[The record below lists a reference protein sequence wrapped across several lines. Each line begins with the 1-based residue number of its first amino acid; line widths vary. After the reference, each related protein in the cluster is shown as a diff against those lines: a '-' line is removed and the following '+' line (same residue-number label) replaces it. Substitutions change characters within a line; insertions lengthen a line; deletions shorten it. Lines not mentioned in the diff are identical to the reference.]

1 MIKAVLFDMDNV
13 IVDSEEI
20 HLDAEEILFLKHNI
34 TRDPKE
40 VAKYSGVKDDI
51 MFDDFI
57 KKHNVNSTPEEMM
70 KQKWDL
76 LHKALNEN
84 TIPIKGVIELIK
96 KFKEKGLKL
105 AVVSSSYE
113 NIVMLVLNNLN
124 IKDYFNVIVTGS
136 DNLKSKPSPECFLE
150 AAKRLNTAPEECLV
164 IEDAEHGVEAAK
176 SAGMKCVGFVYPK
189 GYDQDISKAD
199 IIVDDFRKLDLEK
212 ALKN

>member
-1 MIKAVLFDMDNV
+1 
-13 IVDSEEI
+13 
-20 HLDAEEILFLKHNI
+20 
-34 TRDPKE
+34 
-40 VAKYSGVKDDI
+40 
-51 MFDDFI
+51 
-57 KKHNVNSTPEEMM
+57 M

-84 TIPIKGVIELIK
+84 TITIKGVIELIK

-124 IKDYFNVIVTGS
+124 IKDYFDVIVTGS